1 MFLFQPVLALWVET
15 SIIHG
20 IIISF
25 RQKFNGSIISKETI
39 RYMYRHLRSV
49 NAKDTMDNRD
59 FSIVNFEDGDITNVK
74 GFGFVVSEE

>member
-25 RQKFNGSIISKETI
+25 RQKFNGSIISKGAI
-39 RYMYRHLRSV
+39 REMYEHLRSV
-49 NAKDTMDNRD
+49 NAKNTMNNRN

-74 GFGFVVSEE
+74 WFGFVVGEE